1 MKFIGKWMELGKKII
16 LSELIQIPK
25 DKYVYICFY
34 VDVNC

>member
-1 MKFIGKWMELGKKII
+1 MDGAREKII

-34 VDVNC
+34 MDVNC